1 MDKATHC
8 IIKAAQLRARALRL
22 EKVAELTENNRRN
35 NAATLLNFGLG
46 AGALG
51 GGAYGAHRLL
61 QKIRAKERGSALNS
75 GRGLLGKGALGS
87 GALGSGALGTS
98 RLWRSPEVV
107 PGSEV
112 LNAELLKASNGEA
125 LKTVG
130 KGIKTVG
137 KGIKTVYNLATTAG
151 ETLAA
156 NRKLAKIA
164 LILGLGAGSVGAG
177 IYGTN
182 KLVGSFNNK
191 LETLKNNLSIRG
203 LLGGVLEGISNK
215 SSPSGNIVDSA
226 AKTSK
231 SSTMSRGVGEV
242 LPEVNLSKL
251 PPQLRKQ
258 IRLEAKLRRLFG
270 GSLFKR

>member
-1 MDKATHC
+1 MDKAAHC

-61 QKIRAKERGSALNS
+61 QNIRAKERGSALNS
-75 GRGLLGKGALGS
+75 GRGLLGKGALS
-87 GALGSGALGTS
+87 SEALGSGALGTS
-98 RLWRSPEVV
+98 HLWRSPGVV
-107 PGSEV
+107 PGSEI
-112 LNAELLKASNGEA
+112 LNAELLEASNGGA
-125 LKTVG
+125 L
-130 KGIKTVG
+130 KTVG

-177 IYGTN
+177 VYGTN
-182 KLVGSFNNK
+182 KLVGGFNNK

-231 SSTMSRGVGEV
+231 SSTVSRGVGEV
-242 LPEVNLSKL
+242 LPEVNLSQL

>member
-1 MDKATHC
+1 MDKAAHC

-75 GRGLLGKGALGS
+75 GQGLLGKGALSSEALGS

-98 RLWRSPEVV
+98 HLWRSPGVV
-107 PGSEV
+107 PGSEI
-112 LNAELLKASNGEA
+112 LNAELLEASNGGA
-125 LKTVG
+125 L
-130 KGIKTVG
+130 KTVG

-164 LILGLGAGSVGAG
+164 LILGIGAGSVGAG
-177 IYGTN
+177 VYGTN
-182 KLVGSFNNK
+182 KLVGGFNNK

-231 SSTMSRGVGEV
+231 SSTVSRGVGEV
-242 LPEVNLSKL
+242 LPEVNLSQL